1 MFAENRKISIRQLQM
16 LLLLDCFGTAVLF
29 LPAELAEI
37 SGRGCFFAA
46 LLGGLGVSAASLLLT
61 AVGRRMPNGTVVDW
75 CRSVC
80 GNAIGTIL
88 LLGLAGKLL
97 LDGMLELRIFSE
109 IICRFMLPA
118 TPVWVL
124 SLVLLLVAGALAA
137 QGTECRG
144 RTAEILF
151 FLVAIPLLLV
161 LLAVAASTQYARVLP
176 LALPS
181 PSGIGAGLTE
191 MSIVFRGLVFLY
203 FIYPDLKKPVGFAVW
218 KGCLLITAVVL
229 GVLLS
234 LLFAAHWTE
243 GYADMIQKGIGGKV
257 VRFHVLANSDSEAD
271 QALKLAVRDRVLQE
285 YGDLLETCT
294 SKEETLAALKNAQQE
309 ISETAEAE
317 VLAQGYTYPVRVSLV
332 REEFP
337 FKKYG
342 DLIFPAGVYDALRI
356 EIGEAKGKNWW
367 CVLYPQMCYV
377 DAAWGYSTE
386 ESHVRLQNTLTKE
399 EFLVV
404 SAMEQKKV
412 TPKIK
417 CRLVELWSER

>member
-1 MFAENRKISIRQLQM
+1 MGVPIGFLTAVYLAKLAPPKIKSAMQSAVSLLAGIPSVVYGLVGMMVLVPNIRKIFHVP
-16 LLLLDCFGTAVLF
+16 DG
-29 LPAELAEI
+29 
-37 SGRGCFFAA
+37 
-46 LLGGLGVSAASLLLT
+46 ASLLAAIVVLAIMILPSIIKVSVT
-61 AVGRRMPNGTVVDW
+61 ALEAVPKDYEDA
-75 CRSVC
+75 SL
-80 GNAIGTIL
+80 A
-88 LLGLAGKLL
+88 LG
-97 LDGMLELRIFSE
+97 
-109 IICRFMLPA
+109 A
-118 TPVWVL
+118 TPIETYFKVSVP
-124 SLVLLLVAGALAA
+124 AA
-137 QGTECRG
+137 R
-144 RTAEILF
+144 
-151 FLVAIPLLLV
+151 
-161 LLAVAASTQYARVLP
+161 
-176 LALPS
+176 
-181 PSGIGAGLTE
+181 SGIA
-191 MSIVFRGLVFLY
+191 
-203 FIYPDLKKPVGFAVW
+203 A
-218 KGCLLITAVVL
+218 AVVL

-271 QALKLAVRDRVLQE
+271 QTLKLAVRDRVLQE

-386 ESHVRLQNTLTKE
+386 ESHVRLQNTLTK
-399 EFLVV
+399 
-404 SAMEQKKV
+404 
-412 TPKIK
+412 
-417 CRLVELWSER
+417 

>member
-1 MFAENRKISIRQLQM
+1 MMFAENRKISIRQLQM

-88 LLGLAGKLL
+88 LLGLAGKIL

-124 SLVLLLVAGALAA
+124 SLVLLL
-137 QGTECRG
+137 
-144 RTAEILF
+144 
-151 FLVAIPLLLV
+151 
-161 LLAVAASTQYARVLP
+161 AVAASTRYARVLP

-218 KGCLLITAVVL
+218 KGCFLITAVVTVI
-229 GVLLS
+229 VLLCLANYGEGMLAAKLLPTLQMLERVSFTGVFLTRQDLLLLWFWMASAVLFLSGVVFFGS
-234 LLFAAHWTE
+234 LLGTQLCRQAEKKRKLWLW
-243 GYADMIQKGIGGKV
+243 V
-257 VRFHVLANSDSEAD
+257 V
-271 QALKLAVRDRVLQE
+271 
-285 YGDLLETCT
+285 
-294 SKEETLAALKNAQQE
+294 LAALFALSFLPESLMAAQRLRLAV
-309 ISETAEAE
+309 SPWLNLAYLVGLP
-317 VLAQGYTYPVRVSLV
+317 VLLLLLGRKG
-332 REEFP
+332 E
-337 FKKYG
+337 KK
-342 DLIFPAGVYDALRI
+342 DV
-356 EIGEAKGKNWW
+356 
-367 CVLYPQMCYV
+367 
-377 DAAWGYSTE
+377 
-386 ESHVRLQNTLTKE
+386 
-399 EFLVV
+399 
-404 SAMEQKKV
+404 
-412 TPKIK
+412 
-417 CRLVELWSER
+417 